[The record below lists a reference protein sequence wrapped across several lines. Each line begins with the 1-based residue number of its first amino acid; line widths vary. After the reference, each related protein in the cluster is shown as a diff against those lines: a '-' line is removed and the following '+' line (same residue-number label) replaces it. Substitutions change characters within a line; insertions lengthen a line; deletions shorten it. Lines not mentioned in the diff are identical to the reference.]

1 VVLAAHGYPAAPRRG
16 DPITGLPA
24 DADDLMVFH
33 AGTAM
38 QDGQIVTAGGRVVC
52 VTALGESLRL
62 AQQRVYEA
70 LGDIAFDGMQYRTD
84 IGHRAMAAGGS
95 AGSHR
100 A

>member
-1 VVLAAHGYPAAPRRG
+1 VLAAHGYPVAPRRG
-16 DPITGLPA
+16 DPITGLPV

-38 QDGQIVTAGGRVVC
+38 QGGRIVTAGGRVAC

-62 AQQRVYEA
+62 AQQRAYEA
-70 LGDIAFDGMQYRTD
+70 LGGIAFDGMQYRTD
-84 IGHRAMAAGGS
+84 IGHRAVAAGGS
-95 AGSHR
+95 TGSHR